1 MCGLA
6 GDDEE
11 DDVCC
16 FLLALSDV
24 FDELEVISVNL

>member
-1 MCGLA
+1 LLFFA
-6 GDDEE
+6 L
-11 DDVCC
+11 CC